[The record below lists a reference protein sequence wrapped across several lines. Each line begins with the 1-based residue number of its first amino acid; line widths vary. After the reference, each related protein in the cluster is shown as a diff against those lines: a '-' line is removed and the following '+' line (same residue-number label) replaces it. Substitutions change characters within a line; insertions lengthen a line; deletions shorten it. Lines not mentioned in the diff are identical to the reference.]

1 MGIGRASG
9 EDRAAQAAQQAI
21 ESPLI
26 EVSIDGARG
35 VLFNVCG
42 GYDMSMSE
50 IQEAAEIIT
59 SAVSPDANI
68 IFGATLKP
76 DLEDEL
82 IITVIA
88 TGFDGLYGDTQPTET
103 LDNVVEQTFDFD
115 AKDSGNVSDVSE
127 AIDMELDKDEPNA
140 SDFNSEEEP
149 SNIWATADDDSENDV
164 PAFLRRRKRNK
175 KNQE

>member
-1 MGIGRASG
+1 M
-9 EDRAAQAAQQAI
+9 
-21 ESPLI
+21 
-26 EVSIDGARG
+26 
-35 VLFNVCG
+35 
-42 GYDMSMSE
+42 
-50 IQEAAEIIT
+50 
-59 SAVSPDANI
+59 
-68 IFGATLKP
+68 
-76 DLEDEL
+76 
-82 IITVIA
+82 IA

-140 SDFNSEEEP
+140 SDFTSEEEP